1 MNNSK
6 ISSQQEEHNLTSI
19 QIINQECGVETAKCY
34 QCGKCSAGCPVAF
47 AMDYTPRQIIRLL
60 QCGLAEEALK
70 SKTIWLC
77 AGCQTCTVRCP
88 KEVDIAQVME
98 SLRII
103 AKRKG
108 YIGEKKIDLFHQLFL
123 KSVEM
128 NGRVHEMGLI
138 VGANLLGF
146 EPLKDVEFG
155 LPMFSKGKIT
165 PLPHRIKNI
174 AEVKKIFANVRKRG
188 GKV

>member
-1 MNNSK
+1 MKNIKFSPGREENNL
-6 ISSQQEEHNLTSI
+6 SSMQAIKE
-19 QIINQECGVETAKCY
+19 ECGVETAKCY

-47 AMDYTPRQIIRLL
+47 AMDLTPRQIIRLL
-60 QCGLAEEALK
+60 QWGLAEDALK

-88 KEVDIAQVME
+88 QEVDIAKVME
-98 SLRII
+98 SLRIS
-103 AKRKG
+103 AKRQG
-108 YIGEKKIDLFHQLFL
+108 YIGDKKIDLFHRLFL
-123 KSVEM
+123 KSVER

-155 LPMFSKGKIT
+155 LPMLSKGKIT

-174 AEVKKIFANVRKRG
+174 EEVKKIFANVRKKG

>member
-1 MNNSK
+1 MSCIK
-6 ISSQQEEHNLTSI
+6 FGSLQEENPAVLQTLNKES
-19 QIINQECGVETAKCY
+19 GVEVEKCY

-47 AMDYTPRQIIRLL
+47 AMDYTPRQIIRLV
-60 QCGLAEEALK
+60 QCGLIDEALK

-77 AGCQTCTVRCP
+77 AGCLTCSVRCP
-88 KEVDIAQVME
+88 KEVDIAKVME

-108 YIGEKKIDLFHQLFL
+108 YIGEKKMDLFHELFL
-123 KSVEM
+123 KSVEA

-138 VGANLLGF
+138 VGANLFGLQPF
-146 EPLKDVEFG
+146 KDVEYG

-165 PLPHRIKNI
+165 PLPHRIKNTG
-174 AEVKKIFANVRKRG
+174 EVKKIFENVRKRG